1 MNTVAEKMIEDLH
14 WSIDGC
20 ATITGPLLEWLNRF
34 DGHIVKLATEHGA
47 ADYRFPS
54 LIAAGSLAPIAY
66 LRSFPHLA
74 TFVTTG
80 DRDEAALRK
89 LAAEAGTADRISVE
103 DGQFE
108 DIGHLL
114 TPATC
119 YHIYPLFAGQ
129 QLDGPLALTARCQ
142 CFRCEDHYVPLE
154 RQWCFEMREV
164 VHVGDA
170 DSAAEFAGMWSSIMA
185 KFASRLGIGAG
196 FETATDPFFDPTG
209 DPKALAQLIEPSKK
223 ELCIASGLAIGSI
236 NKHRS
241 FFGESYGI
249 DMRSGAAHSAC
260 AAFGLERWL
269 SAMRDV
275 HGPDATGW
283 PLPGDRQ

>member
-1 MNTVAEKMIEDLH
+1 MNEAAERIVEDLH
-14 WSIDGC
+14 WSSDGC
-20 ATITGPLLEWLNRF
+20 STITGPLLEWLDRF
-34 DGHIVKLATEHGA
+34 DAHIVELATGRGA
-47 ADYRFPS
+47 AAYRFPS

-80 DRDEAALRK
+80 NRGEASLKA
-89 LAAEAGTADRISVE
+89 LAADAGTADRIHID

-119 YHIYPLFAGQ
+119 YHFYPLFAGQ
-129 QLDGPLALTARCQ
+129 QLDGPLMLTARCQ
-142 CFRCEDHYVPLE
+142 CFRCEERYVPLE

-164 VHVGDA
+164 VCIGDA
-170 DSAAEFAGMWSSIMA
+170 DSAAAFAGTWSSIMA
-185 KFASRLGIGAG
+185 ELASSLGISAG

-209 DPKALAQLIEPSKK
+209 DPKALAQLIEPSKE
-223 ELCIASGLAIGSI
+223 ELCIPSGLAIGSV

-241 FFGESYGI
+241 FFGESYRIG
-249 DMRSGAAHSAC
+249 SGSAAAHSAC
-260 AAFGLERWL
+260 VAFGLERWL
-269 SAMRDV
+269 SAMLEV
-275 HGPDATGW
+275 HGPDASTW
-283 PLPGDRQ
+283 PVPGDRQ